1 MHEVLSEQR
10 TQKAMHG
17 EHTLWFKI
25 AIEVL
30 SEQKKPTSTVQ
41 LAAHPS
47 EFAVLLSSQLSFP
60 TLNPSPQTVWQRFEM
75 GE

>member
-1 MHEVLSEQR
+1 VHEALSEQR
-10 TQKAMHG
+10 TQKAIHG
-17 EHTLWFKI
+17 EHTLWFEL
-25 AIEVL
+25 IEVL

>member
-1 MHEVLSEQR
+1 MHEALSEQR
-10 TQKAMHG
+10 TQKAMHD
-17 EHTLWFKI
+17 EHTLWF
-25 AIEVL
+25 AVIEVL
-30 SEQKKPTSTVQ
+30 YEQKKPTSTVQ